1 MNTITMKKR
10 LPKLF
15 SVVKVD
21 YIRNFIL
28 KIEFSDGHINTI
40 NFESF
45 ILNSRNPMIYKYS
58 DINLFKKYSIDD
70 GNLIWNDYELSF
82 SLDDLYKRKTL

>member
-70 GNLIWNDYELSF
+70 RNLIWNDYELSF

>member
-1 MNTITMKKR
+1 MKKR